1 MFFDLLQSDFTK
13 PMKYSKNI
21 NLAKQ
26 IRVIL
31 LELQNS

>member
-26 IRVIL
+26 IRVDFT
-31 LELQNS
+31 